1 MNTRFL
7 KAVFF
12 LIVPF
17 IALHTWT
24 ADAQTV
30 KGVVKDAATS
40 EPLPGV
46 VLIFEGIADGAGHRE
61 GTQTWAD
68 GSYILE
74 IPEGIE
80 GVLTLHMIGY
90 SDVMSGAFKLKKGE
104 ELVMDFEMQ
113 TPTTSSY
120 LWIYSPARYCR
131 T

>member
-1 MNTRFL
+1 MNIRFL

-12 LIVPF
+12 LIASLF
-17 IALHTWT
+17 IALHTGT

-46 VLIFEGIADGAGHRE
+46 VLIFEGITDGAEHRE

-80 GVLTLHMIGY
+80 GVLTLHM
-90 SDVMSGAFKLKKGE
+90 
-104 ELVMDFEMQ
+104 
-113 TPTTSSY
+113 T
-120 LWIYSPARYCR
+120 
-131 T
+131 

>member
-1 MNTRFL
+1 MTYRPGTFAAE
-7 KAVFF
+7 KAGQYEYQISKSSIF
-12 LIVPF
+12 PYR
-17 IALHTWT
+17 
-24 ADAQTV
+24 
-30 KGVVKDAATS
+30 VVKDAATS

-46 VLIFEGIADGAGHRE
+46 VLIFEGIADGAEHRE

-90 SDVMSGAFKLKKGE
+90 SDVMSGSFKLKKGE

-113 TPTTSSY
+113 TEAQKESR
-120 LWIYSPARYCR
+120 IRDGADQ
-131 T
+131 

>member
-46 VLIFEGIADGAGHRE
+46 VLIFEGIADGAEHRE
-61 GTQTWAD
+61 GTQTWA
-68 GSYILE
+68 
-74 IPEGIE
+74 
-80 GVLTLHMIGY
+80 LH
-90 SDVMSGAFKLKKGE
+90 
-104 ELVMDFEMQ
+104 
-113 TPTTSSY
+113 P
-120 LWIYSPARYCR
+120 
-131 T
+131 